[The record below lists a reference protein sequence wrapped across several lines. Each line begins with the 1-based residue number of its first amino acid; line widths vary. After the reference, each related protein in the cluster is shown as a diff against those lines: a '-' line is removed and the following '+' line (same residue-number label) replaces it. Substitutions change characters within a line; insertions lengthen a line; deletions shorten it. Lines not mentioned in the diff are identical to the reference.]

1 MRTSRS
7 WPILVMGFGA
17 LVLLVGLFGFASVNR
32 AKHIYAEMQAA
43 YESHRQ
49 AQQALAEMRA
59 GIYLGGLFVRDY
71 LLDASNL
78 RTESYRQQFSEI
90 HESSVRH
97 LNELRKP
104 ARPEEAAALDGLRG
118 ELEAYFK
125 LLAPV
130 FEWTPQQKVL
140 LSERFLREQV
150 LPRRNAA
157 LAMALEVRDLNR
169 AHFAHQQQELERSQ
183 ASFRRFLNRMTALS
197 LALGLLVAGASVARI
212 TQLEKRNLEHQKRV
226 EQAEQE
232 LRRLSQQLVQAQ
244 ETERKLIARELH
256 DQIGQMLTAVRID
269 LSRLMQT
276 PEGGGEPFRT
286 RLRDAR
292 QTAEQALRAVRD
304 LAMGLRPS
312 MLDDL
317 GLAPAIEWQARD
329 YSRRAGVPVH
339 VQVDGN
345 LGGIPEAHRTCI
357 YRAVQEALTNCAR
370 HARARNIR
378 ILLHGGSD
386 RISLAVQDDG
396 VGFGPGEGRGSGLGL
411 IGMEERVG
419 ELGGRLEILS
429 QPHKGTLIR
438 VELPV
443 GGETRT

>member
-1 MRTSRS
+1 M
-7 WPILVMGFGA
+7 
-17 LVLLVGLFGFASVNR
+17 
-32 AKHIYAEMQAA
+32 
-43 YESHRQ
+43 
-49 AQQALAEMRA
+49 
-59 GIYLGGLFVRDY
+59 
-71 LLDASNL
+71 
-78 RTESYRQQFSEI
+78 
-90 HESSVRH
+90 
-97 LNELRKP
+97 
-104 ARPEEAAALDGLRG
+104 
-118 ELEAYFK
+118 
-125 LLAPV
+125 
-130 FEWTPQQKVL
+130 
-140 LSERFLREQV
+140 
-150 LPRRNAA
+150 
-157 LAMALEVRDLNR
+157 
-169 AHFAHQQQELERSQ
+169 
-183 ASFRRFLNRMTALS
+183 
-197 LALGLLVAGASVARI
+197 
-212 TQLEKRNLEHQKRV
+212 EHQERA

-256 DQIGQMLTAVRID
+256 DQIGQMLTAVRMD
-269 LSRLMQT
+269 LSGLMQSS
-276 PEGGGEPFRT
+276 EGRGEPFCT
-286 RLRDAR
+286 RLREAR

-317 GLAPAIEWQARD
+317 GMAPAIEWQARD

-345 LGGIPEAHRTCI
+345 LDAIPEAHRTCI
-357 YRAVQEALTNCAR
+357 YRVVQEALTNCAR

-378 ILLHGGSD
+378 ILLHGGSG
-386 RISLAVQDDG
+386 RIFLAVQDDG

-443 GGETRT
+443 GGETRI